1 MNTPIW
7 ILLMAREMLVA
18 EQPSEGVSLR
28 DGDTSLA
35 IPTAFRQDSFISTD
49 IRSNNVFTSIN
60 RFPSTRHGSGSV
72 HPHGFCGKQV
82 SSTNVEMV
90 PADKG
95 NGHLSCVGKK
105 KNTNWCCSDRLT
117 FISPGVALGSVV
129 TGACVTGRK
138 PSHHRG

>member
-1 MNTPIW
+1 MP
-7 ILLMAREMLVA
+7 VV

-60 RFPSTRHGSGSV
+60 RFPSTRHGSGSADESA
-72 HPHGFCGKQV
+72 
-82 SSTNVEMV
+82 SSSLSPGMAMFNQSIPTDSAENRYLV
-90 PADKG
+90 PTSKNDGEFTTRKRQLNRLYLAT
-95 NGHLSCVGKK
+95 LSH
-105 KNTNWCCSDRLT
+105 RQ
-117 FISPGVALGSVV
+117 PGVALGSVV

>member
-1 MNTPIW
+1 MFSLRSIVS
-7 ILLMAREMLVA
+7 LLLATALGLVSAEA
-18 EQPSEGVSLR
+18 EQRNTNYPFGCS
-28 DGDTSLA
+28 
-35 IPTAFRQDSFISTD
+35 
-49 IRSNNVFTSIN
+49 
-60 RFPSTRHGSGSV
+60 SV